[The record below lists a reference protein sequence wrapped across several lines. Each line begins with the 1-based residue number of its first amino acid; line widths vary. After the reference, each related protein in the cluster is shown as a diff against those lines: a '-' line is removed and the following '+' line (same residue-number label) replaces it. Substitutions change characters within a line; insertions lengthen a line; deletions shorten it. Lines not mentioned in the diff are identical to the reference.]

1 MKPNKKLIATR
12 IVKKLHDHGFEAY
25 FAGGCV
31 RDMLLSRESKDYDIA
46 TSAKPNETKKLFTR
60 TVNIGEKFGTIVVI
74 ESGLNFEVTTFRIE
88 SGYLDNRRP
97 DNIEF
102 TCAKEDAS
110 RRDFTTNAMFYDP
123 IKKSLIDYVG
133 GEDDIKKHI
142 LRFVGNAQKRI
153 EEDHLR
159 LLRAIRFKVTLGFQY
174 SPDTYDSIRKNSALI
189 KSVATERVRD
199 ELNLIFSSFNRHIG
213 LVELSESGINQFI
226 LPELE
231 LLKGVPQPYEYHH
244 EGDVFTHT
252 YLALRSLAKDEAGYL
267 CWATLLHD
275 IAKPQTLIREDKR
288 IIFHDHAQKSAEM
301 AEQILKRLKFP
312 NFEIETICW
321 LVDNHMRIGDIGKM
335 RPFKRMNFLLDPRFP
350 SLIELAR
357 ADCMGTYPV
366 NTTLIKMMELDRENA
381 LLEKDNAQK
390 VKKSGNLITGDDLI
404 AKGFEPGEKFTDYL
418 AEANDLVADGKT
430 TKVEALDMIVQKY
443 KK

>member
-12 IVKKLHDHGFEAY
+12 IVKKLRDSGFEAY

-31 RDMLLSRESKDYDIA
+31 RDTLLSRESKDFDIA
-46 TSAKPNETKKLFTR
+46 TSAKPPQVKALFAKS
-60 TVNIGEKFGTIVVI
+60 VDIGEKFGTIVVI
-74 ESGLNFEVTTFRIE
+74 ELGQNFEVTTFRIE
-88 SGYLDNRRP
+88 SGYSDKRRP
-97 DNIEF
+97 DNVEF
-102 TCAKEDAS
+102 TTAEEDAK
-110 RRDFTTNAMFYDP
+110 RRDFTINAMFYDP

-133 GEDDIKKHI
+133 GENDIKKNI
-142 LRFVGNAQKRI
+142 LRFVGNAQERI
-153 EEDHLR
+153 DEDHLR
-159 LLRAIRFKVTLGFQY
+159 LLRAVRFKVTLGFQY
-174 SPDTYDSIRKNSALI
+174 STDTYEAVRKNANLI
-189 KSVATERVRD
+189 SSVAKERVRD

-213 LVELSESGINQFI
+213 LVELSESGICQNI
-226 LPELE
+226 IPEVE

-252 YLALRSLAKDEAGYL
+252 YLALRSLAKDEASYL

-275 IAKPQTLIREDKR
+275 IAKPQTLIREGGR

-301 AEQILKRLKFP
+301 AKDILKRLKFP
-312 NFEIETICW
+312 NFEIETICY
-321 LVDNHMRIGDIGKM
+321 LIDNHMRIGDIGKM

-381 LLEKDNAQK
+381 LLEKEIAQK

-404 AKGFEPGEKFTDYL
+404 AKGLEPSNKFADYL
-418 AEANDLVADGKT
+418 AEANDLVVDGKI
-430 TKVEALDMIVQKY
+430 TKTEALETIAQKY
-443 KK
+443 K